1 MRDELEKV
9 EAGVEFYDPEK
20 ICAAAPVRD
29 NLLFGRV
36 SYRVANAQAR
46 VAEAISAA
54 VRELGLLEDIERV
67 GLDRQ
72 VGTAGRL
79 LTAQERA
86 SVNLVRCLVKRP
98 DILVIDGA
106 LAPFDEGRAQKMIKL
121 LIELGRGKS
130 LFMVLPNDRQ
140 AQDFDILMRFG
151 DGKITTE
158 SNAGRRRGNRTSITE
173 RPANGRRGCMT
184 LEAEVQTLRQ
194 VPMFKD
200 IDPARLKLLAF
211 TSERVQFAD
220 RQRFFSQG
228 DASDSAYVILE
239 GRADVLLTT
248 PTGEIKVAELESNAL
263 VGEMGI
269 LSDTPRSATI
279 MASQPTTALRI
290 DRRVFL
296 ELLAQF
302 PQMALAVMRELA
314 KRLEQT
320 NAKLVAKSGA

>member
-1 MRDELEKV
+1 
-9 EAGVEFYDPEK
+9 
-20 ICAAAPVRD
+20 
-29 NLLFGRV
+29 
-36 SYRVANAQAR
+36 
-46 VAEAISAA
+46 
-54 VRELGLLEDIERV
+54 
-67 GLDRQ
+67 
-72 VGTAGRL
+72 
-79 LTAQERA
+79 
-86 SVNLVRCLVKRP
+86 
-98 DILVIDGA
+98 
-106 LAPFDEGRAQKMIKL
+106 
-121 LIELGRGKS
+121 
-130 LFMVLPNDRQ
+130 
-140 AQDFDILMRFG
+140 
-151 DGKITTE
+151 
-158 SNAGRRRGNRTSITE
+158 
-173 RPANGRRGCMT
+173 MT

-239 GRADVLLTT
+239 GGADVLLNT
-248 PTGEIKVAELESNAL
+248 PTGEIKVAELQSNEL

-302 PQMALAVMRELA
+302 PQMSLAVMRELA

-320 NAKLVAKSGA
+320 NAKLVAKSAG